1 MNKWLFPK
9 STKKK
14 KKNPQDIDTLDI
26 LPRISKNKKLKE
38 LILFLRPE

>member
-9 STKKK
+9 STKK

-26 LPRISKNKKLKE
+26 LPRISKNKKLTE